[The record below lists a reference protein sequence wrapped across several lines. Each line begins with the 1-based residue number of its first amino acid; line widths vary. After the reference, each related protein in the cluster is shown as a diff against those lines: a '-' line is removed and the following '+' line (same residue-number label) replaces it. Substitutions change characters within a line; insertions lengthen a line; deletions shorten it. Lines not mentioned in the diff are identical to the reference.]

1 MISKL
6 SIIKNKLFAAIAM
19 AVCVSLTACA
29 QKKAEGS
36 AASHKVLVAYFSATG
51 TTARAAETVAR
62 TTGGDLLAI
71 EPTEA
76 YTAADLDWNDDTSR
90 STREMKDASA
100 RPALKP
106 TDKDLTAY
114 DVVFVGYPIWWGEAP
129 RVVNSFVEAHDLKG
143 KRLVPF
149 ATSGG
154 SGIGES
160 VEALRKAYPGLTWT
174 DGRLLNGA
182 DEADVRSWTESVLTA
197 KQ

>member
-1 MISKL
+1 MNFKP
-6 SIIKNKLFAAIAM
+6 SIIMNKLFAAIVM

-29 QKKAEGS
+29 QKKAEGG

-71 EPTEA
+71 EPAEA

-90 STREMKDASA
+90 STREMKDVSA
-100 RPALKP
+100 RPALKA
-106 TDKDLTAY
+106 TDKDLSAY

-160 VEALRKAYPGLTWT
+160 VEALRKAYPALTWT

>member
-1 MISKL
+1 MIFKH
-6 SIIKNKLFAAIAM
+6 SIIMNKLLTAIAM

-29 QKKAEGS
+29 QKKAEGG
-36 AASHKVLVAYFSATG
+36 AQPHKVLVAYFSATG
-51 TTARAAETVAR
+51 TTARAAGTVAR

-71 EPTEA
+71 ESAEA

-100 RPALKP
+100 RPALKA

-114 DVVFVGYPIWWGEAP
+114 DVVFIGYPIWWNEAP
-129 RVVNSFVEAHDLKG
+129 RIVNTFVEAYDLKG

-154 SGIGES
+154 SGVSNS
-160 VEALRKAYPGLTWT
+160 VEALRKAYPGLQWE

-182 DEADVRSWTESVLTA
+182 GEADVRSWTESVLTA

>member
-1 MISKL
+1 MNFKL
-6 SIIKNKLFAAIAM
+6 SIIMNKLLTAIAM

-29 QKKAEGS
+29 QKKAEGGVQP
-36 AASHKVLVAYFSATG
+36 HKVLVAYFSATG

-62 TTGGDLLAI
+62 VTGGDLLAI
-71 EPTEA
+71 ESAEA

-90 STREMKDASA
+90 STREMKDVSA
-100 RPALKP
+100 RPALKA

-114 DVVFVGYPIWWGEAP
+114 DVVFIGYPIWWGEAP

-154 SGIGES
+154 SGVGES
-160 VEALRKAYPGLTWT
+160 VEALRKAYPGLTWE

-182 DEADVRSWTESVLTA
+182 AEADVRSWTESVLTA